1 MEIADHM
8 AGFMQNYDRIL
19 PVRNKN
25 DDQL

>member
-8 AGFMQNYDRIL
+8 AGFMQTTIAIL